1 MGIHRNHA
9 ENKVSA
15 GIFSSFLLFAA
26 HVSGRETKSIELWQ
40 THAGFY
46 CPIGRGH
53 VPRAIFDCQTMTS
66 VVEILIHWVLF
77 HAQRRIYV
85 FRDYIPGQHFV
96 VGRKFSLAAL
106 DIVKFQPFFVHFC
119 YSPLTVTSANF
130 VLDCLFT
137 AEKALQIPSIFS
149 GQNPSNQM
157 VCFVSQIGWLEFFQR
172 PETVPLGVATEAI
185 QN

>member
-1 MGIHRNHA
+1 MLARPVCRHHMEGNCTYGSQCRFSHSCFLDRRWIHKPGKFGKDSRSPSHYIWKSTGIMQRT
-9 ENKVSA
+9 KCRL
-15 GIFSSFLLFAA
+15 GFSSFLLFAA

-85 FRDYIPGQHFV
+85 FRDYIPGQQFV

-106 DIVKFQPFFVHFC
+106 DIVKFQPFSLH
-119 YSPLTVTSANF
+119 L
-130 VLDCLFT
+130 L
-137 AEKALQIPSIFS
+137 
-149 GQNPSNQM
+149 
-157 VCFVSQIGWLEFFQR
+157 
-172 PETVPLGVATEAI
+172 
-185 QN
+185 